1 MQIRKEKN
9 KIETRQ
15 NIEKVNKI
23 KNSLLEKINRV
34 DKPLIQDNQQ
44 RREKTKIINIKIE
57 KGS

>member
-9 KIETRQ
+9 KIENRQ

-34 DKPLIQDNQQ
+34 DKPLIQDNKQK
-44 RREKTKIINIKIE
+44 REKTEIINIKIE